1 MSEQL
6 RWLDV
11 ARRPRWLAVL
21 ALMLAV
27 AAAFAWLGQWQFERS
42 FRVVGQDLSDT
53 TVLSLAEVATPGE
66 GLPAGI
72 VDRLV
77 STEVT
82 YAPADS
88 FLIANR
94 RQLQQDGSTIS
105 GYWLVTRAT
114 ALHGETGATLTVALG
129 FLEDREQAL
138 ETLASW
144 RESLVVQAFLPT
156 VGRFEPSEAPQELPT
171 AAPELQ
177 DGRVAI
183 LQSLSLAQLMNLY
196 QPDSEAAPPPSYP
209 GFIILEEAP
218 EGMTT
223 IEIGLQQSQLE
234 INWLNI
240 FYAVEWVVFAGFA
253 IFLWWR
259 LVADQRLREL
269 GDL

>member
-42 FRVVGQDLSDT
+42 FRVVGQDLTDT
-53 TVLSLAEVATPGE
+53 TVLQLSEVAEPGE
-66 GLPAGI
+66 GLPAGL

-77 STEVT
+77 SAEVT
-82 YAPADS
+82 LAPNDS
-88 FLIANR
+88 YLIANR
-94 RQLQQDGSTIS
+94 RQLQPDGGTLP
-105 GYWLVTRAT
+105 GYWLVSRAT
-114 ALHGETGATLTVALG
+114 ALHGEESATLTIAVGYFEAREAAL
-129 FLEDREQAL
+129 DA
-138 ETLASW
+138 LASW
-144 RESLVVQAFLPT
+144 RDSLVVQAFVPT
-156 VGRFEPSEAPQELPT
+156 IGRFEPSEAPQDLPT
-171 AAPELQ
+171 AEPDRQA
-177 DGRVAI
+177 GRAAI

-196 QPDSEAAPPPSYP
+196 QADATEAPPASYP
-209 GFIILEEAP
+209 GFIILQEAP